1 MQPLVSVL
9 ICAYNVEKYF
19 AQSLSAVVGQTW
31 RNLDILI
38 VDDGSTDGTPAI
50 ARHFQEQDGRIRI
63 ISNPRNL
70 GFIASLN
77 IGLDELAKS
86 GGGEYIARTDADD
99 IASPGWI
106 EKIVGEMEKDRS
118 IIAMGAWLEVLSE
131 ENNKSVLAAIARNGA
146 IWDKPTRHEDIV
158 AVFPF
163 GNPIHNN
170 TMIMRR
176 SVIDGGLRFDPA
188 YIHAEDYKFWYE
200 AGKLGRL
207 AYYPEAL
214 VKYRLHANQV
224 SSKHSVRQHEIAQGI
239 QKTARNDFLQS
250 MGFKTRFDS
259 LEYRQTKA
267 AAYELPEKDLPEED
281 FERARRF
288 LYQCFKRTDT
298 PPSGAWLDFAADGRM
313 RRLFTLRQYFGI
325 LYRLIKN
332 RRQARSDSAGKEQG
346 I

>member
-86 GGGEYIARTDADD
+86 GGEYIARTDADD

-118 IIAMGAWLEVLSE
+118 
-131 ENNKSVLAAIARNGA
+131 
-146 IWDKPTRHEDIV
+146 
-158 AVFPF
+158 
-163 GNPIHNN
+163 
-170 TMIMRR
+170 
-176 SVIDGGLRFDPA
+176 
-188 YIHAEDYKFWYE
+188 
-200 AGKLGRL
+200 
-207 AYYPEAL
+207 
-214 VKYRLHANQV
+214 
-224 SSKHSVRQHEIAQGI
+224 
-239 QKTARNDFLQS
+239 
-250 MGFKTRFDS
+250 
-259 LEYRQTKA
+259 
-267 AAYELPEKDLPEED
+267 
-281 FERARRF
+281 
-288 LYQCFKRTDT
+288 
-298 PPSGAWLDFAADGRM
+298 
-313 RRLFTLRQYFGI
+313 
-325 LYRLIKN
+325 
-332 RRQARSDSAGKEQG
+332 
-346 I
+346 